1 MMNAPSRLV
10 LPGDG
15 LGRMSLRPSRT
26 ALGAGFGASWLLV
39 QSSLLPAL
47 GIASL
52 PFDPIVPLLVAWCL
66 SSRRAE
72 AVWLAIGLGLLADSL
87 SGAASSRL
95 LMRYLLV
102 VMLASPAQGHIVLR
116 DRWMPTLGVA
126 VLCVVSGFL
135 VYLFPALIGAE
146 LESDLSSMPGEV
158 LAACLGSVLLWP
170 VLMRL
175 AGSPGPRARSFGR
188 SP

>member
-1 MMNAPSRLV
+1 MSAPSRLA

-15 LGRMSLRPSRT
+15 LGRLSFRPSRI
-26 ALGAGFGASWLLV
+26 ALGAALGAFWLIV

-47 GIASL
+47 GFGFL
-52 PFDPIVPLLVAWCL
+52 PFDPIIPLLVAWCL

-72 AVWLAIGLGLLADSL
+72 VVWLAIGLGLLADSL

-95 LMRYLLV
+95 LMRYLFV

-126 VLCVVSGFL
+126 LLCVVSGFL
-135 VYLFPALIGAE
+135 VYLFPALMGAE
-146 LESDLSSMPGEV
+146 LESDLRSMPGEV
-158 LAACLGSVLLWP
+158 LAAWP
-170 VLMRL
+170 VLMQL
-175 AGSPGPRARSFGR
+175 AGSTGTKTGGFGR
-188 SP
+188 GR

>member
-1 MMNAPSRLV
+1 MNAPSRLA

-15 LGRMSLRPSRT
+15 LVRIRLRPSRT
-26 ALGAGFGASWLLV
+26 ALGAACGASWLLV
-39 QSSLLPAL
+39 QSSLLPTL
-47 GIASL
+47 GIAQL

-72 AVWLAIGLGLLADSL
+72 AVWLAIGLGFLADSL

-126 VLCVVSGFL
+126 VICVISGFF

-146 LESDLSSMPGEV
+146 LVSDLRSLPSEV
-158 LAACLGSVLLWP
+158 VAASLGSVLLWP

-175 AGSPGPRARSFGR
+175 AGLPGPRASGFGR
-188 SP
+188 GR